1 MRASRLC
8 MLNLCSQRYMDY
20 GSSCTIVWKAVLYL
34 RTAIVLL
41 LEHWNFVL
49 NKVNVREEVST
60 IGAERGISGC

>member
-1 MRASRLC
+1 
-8 MLNLCSQRYMDY
+8 MDY

>member
-1 MRASRLC
+1 
-8 MLNLCSQRYMDY
+8 MDY
-20 GSSCTIVWKAVLYL
+20 GSSCTIVWKAVLHL